1 VKKILLLLFCCCC
14 FSIQRID
21 STGSKD
27 QPDSGFSCSAHVAA
41 FAAAGLC
48 GWIAA
53 DCFIQYKKNIEER
66 ADQKSQKSKRK
77 RVSVFGGLLGYFLG
91 TVEG

>member
-1 VKKILLLLFCCCC
+1 MKKILLLLFCCC

-41 FAAAGLC
+41 FAVAGLC
-48 GWIAA
+48 SWIVT
-53 DCFIQYKKNIEER
+53 DCYIQYKKGLEEK
-66 ADQKSQKSKRK
+66 ADQKPQKSKRK
-77 RVSVFGGLLGYFLG
+77 RVPAFGGPLGYLFG
-91 TVEG
+91 TVEK